1 MHNPLL
7 APWNAP
13 YGLPPFAAT
22 QPEHFAPAFEAAF
35 AEHRAELDAIAR
47 NPEPAT
53 FANTIAAFDRAG
65 WKFVR
70 INEMFGNLA
79 AAHTSP
85 ALEAAERDLAP
96 KIATHQSAV
105 YMNQALFARIDRV
118 LNSIEGA
125 SLSAEDRRL
134 AERIHLDF
142 VRQGARIATDQR
154 ERYAAIV
161 GELASLSTQFSQN
174 VLKDETDWVLWLDD
188 ESSRAGL
195 PADVLN
201 AARAAAA
208 ERGRADGYAIT
219 LSRSSVVPFLTFSTR
234 RDLRKIAFD
243 AWVSRGAHDGPTD
256 NRQLIVAILKL
267 RQEQAAL
274 HGYATFAD
282 FQLVDRMAKTP
293 EAARALMLQAWE
305 PAKATLGREA
315 ALLNASRIAHDQREA
330 LEPWDWRFY
339 EEKVRQSHFKLDDAA
354 VKPYFEL
361 DRMIAAMFGVA
372 GRLFGLSFKEVTQA
386 PGIQLYHPD
395 VRLFEVHREGQ
406 LKALFISD
414 NFARSSKRG
423 GAWMSSYRV
432 QGRNS
437 VHGEVI
443 PIVGNH
449 NNFAKAPAGQP
460 NLISFDDVRTLFHE
474 FGHGLHGMLSNVRY
488 ERLAGT
494 NVYQDYVELPSQ
506 LMEHWATTTEVLTEY
521 ARHYQTGEPI
531 PAALVERIQAAS
543 RFGSGFENVQ
553 YIASTLTDLALH
565 SRSRFDGLDVMAFEQ
580 DALASI
586 GMPREAH
593 PMHRFTGFRH
603 LFSDASYAAGYY
615 VYMWA
620 AVLDNDAFEAFEEA
634 GDAFDVAT
642 AKRLHDYIYSAG
654 SSIESADAYRAFRG
668 RDANVEAMLR
678 KRGLV
683 ATV

>member
-1 MHNPLL
+1 MQNPLL
-7 APWNAP
+7 DTWNAP
-13 YGLPPFAAT
+13 YGLPPFAET
-22 QPEHFAPAFEAAF
+22 RPEHFAPAFAAAF
-35 AEHRAELDAIAR
+35 AEHRAELDAIAG

-65 WKFVR
+65 WKVARFG
-70 INEMFGNLA
+70 EMFWNLG
-79 AAHTSP
+79 AAHTNA
-85 ALEAAERDLAP
+85 ALEAAERELVP
-96 KIATHQSAV
+96 KIAMHQSAV
-105 YMNQALFARIDRV
+105 YMHEALFARIDAV
-118 LNSIEGA
+118 VNSAEMK
-125 SLSAEDRRL
+125 SLAAEDRRL

-142 VRQGARIATDQR
+142 VRQGARIAAGQR

-161 GELASLSTQFSQN
+161 GQLASLCTQFSQN
-174 VLKDETDWVLWLDD
+174 VLKDETEWVLWLDD

-208 ERGRADGYAIT
+208 ERGRDDGHAIT

-234 RDLRKIAFD
+234 RDLRKQAFD
-243 AWVSRGAHDGPTD
+243 AWVSRGAHAGPSD
-256 NRQLIVAILKL
+256 NRQIIVDILKL
-267 RQEQAAL
+267 RQEQAEL
-274 HGYATFAD
+274 HGYKTFAD

-293 EAARALMLQAWE
+293 AAARALMLQAWE
-305 PAKATLGREA
+305 PAKATLKREA
-315 ALLNASRIAHDQREA
+315 ALLNASRIAHGQTDPLA
-330 LEPWDWRFY
+330 PWDWRFY
-339 EEKVRQSHFKLDDAA
+339 EEKVRQSHFLLDDAV

-386 PGIQLYHPD
+386 AGVKLYHPD
-395 VRLFEVHREGQ
+395 VRLFEVHREGK

-432 QGRNS
+432 QGKNS

-460 NLISFDDVRTLFHE
+460 TLISFDDVRTLFHE
-474 FGHGLHGMLSNVRY
+474 FGHGLHGMLSDVRY

-506 LMEHWATTTEVLTEY
+506 LLEHWATTPEVLTEH

-531 PAALVERIQAAS
+531 PDALVERIQAAA

-565 SRSRFDGLDVMAFEQ
+565 SRSNFDGLDAMAFEQ
-580 DALASI
+580 EELGRI
-586 GMPREAH
+586 GLPPEAH

-603 LFSDASYAAGYY
+603 LFSDSSYAAGYY

-634 GDAFDVAT
+634 GNAFDPAT
-642 AKRLHDYIYSAG
+642 AKRLHQYIYSAG
-654 SSIESADAYRAFRG
+654 SAIESADAYRAFRG
-668 RDANVEAMLR
+668 RDARVEAMLR

-683 ATV
+683 ETA

>member
-1 MHNPLL
+1 
-7 APWNAP
+7 
-13 YGLPPFAAT
+13 
-22 QPEHFAPAFEAAF
+22 
-35 AEHRAELDAIAR
+35 
-47 NPEPAT
+47 
-53 FANTIAAFDRAG
+53 
-65 WKFVR
+65 
-70 INEMFGNLA
+70 
-79 AAHTSP
+79 
-85 ALEAAERDLAP
+85 
-96 KIATHQSAV
+96 
-105 YMNQALFARIDRV
+105 
-118 LNSIEGA
+118 
-125 SLSAEDRRL
+125 
-134 AERIHLDF
+134 
-142 VRQGARIATDQR
+142 
-154 ERYAAIV
+154 
-161 GELASLSTQFSQN
+161 
-174 VLKDETDWVLWLDD
+174 
-188 ESSRAGL
+188 
-195 PADVLN
+195 
-201 AARAAAA
+201 
-208 ERGRADGYAIT
+208 
-219 LSRSSVVPFLTFSTR
+219 
-234 RDLRKIAFD
+234 
-243 AWVSRGAHDGPTD
+243 
-256 NRQLIVAILKL
+256 
-267 RQEQAAL
+267 
-274 HGYATFAD
+274 
-282 FQLVDRMAKTP
+282 MAKTP

-305 PAKATLGREA
+305 PAKATLVREA
-315 ALLNASRIAHDQREA
+315 ALLNASRIAHGQTEA

-339 EEKVRQSHFKLDDAA
+339 EEKMRQSHFELDDAV

-386 PGIQLYHPD
+386 PGIKLYHPD
-395 VRLFEVHREGQ
+395 ARLFEVHREGK

-437 VHGEVI
+437 VHGEVV

-474 FGHGLHGMLSNVRY
+474 FGHGLHGMLSDVRY

-506 LMEHWATTTEVLTEY
+506 LFEHWALQPEVLAEF
-521 ARHYQTGEPI
+521 ARRFDTGETI
-531 PAALVERIQAAS
+531 PEALVKRIRAAAK
-543 RFGSGFENVQ
+543 FGNGFESVQ
-553 YIASTLTDLALH
+553 YVSSTLTDLAVH
-565 SRSRFDGLDVMAFEQ
+565 SRSNFDGFDVMAFEQ
-580 DALASI
+580 EELARI

-603 LFSDASYAAGYY
+603 LFSDAAYAAGYY

-634 GDAFDVAT
+634 GNAFDAPT

-668 RDANVEAMLR
+668 RDAKVEAMLR

-683 ATV
+683 ETV

>member
-13 YGLPPFAAT
+13 YGLPPFAETRA
-22 QPEHFAPAFEAAF
+22 EHFAPAFAAAF
-35 AEHRAELDAIAR
+35 AEHRAELDRIAGD
-47 NPEPAT
+47 PAPAT

-70 INEMFGNLA
+70 INEMFGNLT

-85 ALEAAERDLAP
+85 ALEAAERELAP
-96 KIATHQSAV
+96 KIAMHQSAV
-105 YMNQALFARIDRV
+105 YMHQALFARIDAV
-118 LNSIEGA
+118 LHSAEMA
-125 SLSAEDRRL
+125 TLSAEDRRL

-142 VRQGARIATDQR
+142 VRQGARVAADQR

-161 GELASLSTQFSQN
+161 ADLATLCTQFSQN

-208 ERGRADGYAIT
+208 ERGRPDSCAIT

-243 AWVSRGAHDGPTD
+243 AWVSRGAHDGPSD
-256 NRQLIVAILKL
+256 NRQIIVEILKL
-267 RQEQAAL
+267 RQAQAEL
-274 HGYATFAD
+274 HGYKTFAD

-315 ALLNASRIAHDQREA
+315 ALLNASRIAHGQMEP

-339 EEKVRQSHFKLDDAA
+339 EEKVRQSHFELDDAV

-386 PGIQLYHPD
+386 PGIQLYHSD
-395 VRLFEVHREGQ
+395 VRLFEVHREGK

-414 NFARSSKRG
+414 NFARASKRG

-432 QGRNS
+432 QGKNS

-506 LMEHWATTTEVLTEY
+506 LMEHWALQPEVLAEF
-521 ARHYQTGEPI
+521 ARRHDTGEVI
-531 PAALVERIQAAS
+531 PEALVKRIRAAAQ
-543 RFGSGFENVQ
+543 FGSGFESVQ
-553 YIASTLTDLALH
+553 YISSTLTDLAVH
-565 SRSRFDGLDVMAFEQ
+565 SRSNFDGLDAMAFER
-580 DALASI
+580 DELARI

-603 LFSDASYAAGYY
+603 LFTYSDYAAGYY

-634 GDAFDVAT
+634 GNVFDPVT
-642 AKRLHDYIYSAG
+642 AQRLHDYIYSAG

-668 RDANVEAMLR
+668 RDAKVEAMLR

-683 ATV
+683 ETA

>member
-7 APWNAP
+7 ATWNAP
-13 YGLPPFAAT
+13 YGLPPFAET
-22 QPEHFAPAFEAAF
+22 RPEHFGPAFAAAF
-35 AEHRAELDAIAR
+35 AEHHAELDAIAG

-70 INEMFGNLA
+70 FGEMFWNLS

-85 ALEAAERDLAP
+85 ALEAVERELAP
-96 KIATHQSAV
+96 KIAMHQSAV
-105 YMNQALFARIDRV
+105 YMHQTLFSRIDTV
-118 LNSIEGA
+118 VNSAEMQLLA
-125 SLSAEDRRL
+125 DEDRRL
-134 AERIHLDF
+134 AERVHLDF
-142 VRQGARIATDQR
+142 VRQGARIAADQR

-161 GELASLSTQFSQN
+161 GQLATLCTQFSQN
-174 VLKDETDWVLWLDD
+174 VLKDETDWVLWLED
-188 ESSRAGL
+188 EASRAGL

-201 AARAAAA
+201 SARAAAA
-208 ERGRADGYAIT
+208 ERGRADGCAIT

-234 RDLRKIAFD
+234 RDLRKVAFD
-243 AWVSRGAHDGPTD
+243 AWVSRGAHDGPSD
-256 NRQLIVAILKL
+256 NRQIIVDILKL
-267 RQEQAAL
+267 RQEQAEL
-274 HGYATFAD
+274 HGYKTFAD

-305 PAKATLGREA
+305 PAKATLVREA
-315 ALLNASRIAHDQREA
+315 ALLNASRIAHGQTEA

-339 EEKVRQSHFKLDDAA
+339 EEKVRQSHFELDDTV

-386 PGIQLYHPD
+386 PGIKLYHPD
-395 VRLFEVHREGQ
+395 ARLFEVHREGK

-437 VHGEVI
+437 VHGEVV

-474 FGHGLHGMLSNVRY
+474 FGHGLHGMLSDVRY

-506 LMEHWATTTEVLTEY
+506 LFEHWALQPEVLAEF
-521 ARHYQTGEPI
+521 ARRFDTGETI
-531 PAALVERIQAAS
+531 PEALVKRIRAAAK
-543 RFGSGFENVQ
+543 FGNGFESVQ
-553 YIASTLTDLALH
+553 YVSSTLTDLAVH
-565 SRSRFDGLDVMAFEQ
+565 SRSNFDGFDVMAFEQ
-580 DALASI
+580 EELARI

-603 LFSDASYAAGYY
+603 LFSDAAYAAGYY

-634 GDAFDVAT
+634 GNAFDAPT

-668 RDANVEAMLR
+668 RDAKVEAMLR

-683 ATV
+683 ETV